1 MRGRGAPRHIKGGDN
16 VVLSVCL
23 HGGGHMCDGAVKRQG
38 EEDISIIISIS
49 PLKAVSFMTFGIGA
63 LPV

>member
-1 MRGRGAPRHIKGGDN
+1 
-16 VVLSVCL
+16 
-23 HGGGHMCDGAVKRQG
+23 MCDGAVKRQG

>member
-1 MRGRGAPRHIKGGDN
+1 MCGGGEIPDA
-16 VVLSVCL
+16 LSVGTMWSSL
-23 HGGGHMCDGAVKRQG
+23 FVFMEEDTRDGAVKRQG